1 MFRKTV
7 FIAAALAFFA
17 GMSGAET
24 PAMELNRLRT
34 ENRRLRQELDR
45 LRASRSEE
53 ERDLLKFRAWLAA
66 TADSGKVQTV
76 SEREMRLLAILAETV
91 ARCNR
96 LVVHISGVERTF
108 RDLLSE
114 FPVGPARQ
122 ARLLLQLEQ
131 LERYSMQ
138 VSSIAAVAESEED
151 PSAFRETTVL
161 AVNRELETAVLA
173 VGSVHGVFPG
183 LLYQAKNDGEIVL
196 RIVSVRPW
204 VCAAMP
210 VSGGMEK
217 ISPGMRFTAEHRAR
231 PGERISPLR
240 RR

>member
-1 MFRKTV
+1 MFRKVV
-7 FIAAALAFFA
+7 FIAAISVFSLCVEGSENPSA
-17 GMSGAET
+17 
-24 PAMELNRLRT
+24 ELNRLRS

-45 LRASRSEE
+45 LRASRSKE

-66 TADSGKVQTV
+66 TADSGKVQTA
-76 SEREMRLLAILAETV
+76 SDREMRLLAILTEMVT
-91 ARCNR
+91 RCNR
-96 LVVHISGVERTF
+96 LVVHVSGVERTF

-114 FPVGPARQ
+114 FPIGPARQ

-138 VSSIAAVAESEED
+138 VSSIAAVAESGED

-183 LLYQAKNDGEIVL
+183 LLYQAKNDEAVVL
-196 RIVSVRPW
+196 RIISVRPW
-204 VCAAMP
+204 VCAAVP
-210 VSGGMEK
+210 VSGGLDR

-231 PGERISPLR
+231 PGERIPSLR

>member
-1 MFRKTV
+1 MFSKTI
-7 FIAAALAFFA
+7 FIAAALALFA
-17 GMSGAET
+17 GVRGAE
-24 PAMELNRLRT
+24 PPSVELNRLRA

-45 LRASRSEE
+45 LRASRSKE

-66 TADSGKVQTV
+66 TADSGKVQTA
-76 SEREMRLLAILAETV
+76 SEREMRLLAVLSEMV
-91 ARCNR
+91 VRCNR
-96 LVVHISGVERTF
+96 LVVHISSVERTF

-138 VSSIAAVAESEED
+138 VSSIAAVAEADED
-151 PSAFRETTVL
+151 PAAFRETTVL

-183 LLYQAKNDGEIVL
+183 LLYQARNDEGLVL

-204 VCAAMP
+204 VCAAVP
-210 VSGGMEK
+210 VSGGIDK
-217 ISPGMRFTAEHRAR
+217 ITPGMRFTAEHRAR

>member
-1 MFRKTV
+1 MFSKTIL
-7 FIAAALAFFA
+7 IAAVLALFA
-17 GMSGAET
+17 GVRGAEN
-24 PAMELNRLRT
+24 ASVELNRLRA

-45 LRASRSEE
+45 LRASRSAE

-66 TADSGKVQTV
+66 TADSGKVQTA
-76 SEREMRLLAILAETV
+76 SERELRLLAVLAETV

-96 LVVHISGVERTF
+96 LVVHISSVERTF

-151 PSAFRETTVL
+151 PAAFRETTVL

-183 LLYQAKNDGEIVL
+183 LLYQARNDEEIVL

-204 VCAAMP
+204 VCAAVP
-210 VSGGMEK
+210 VSGK
-217 ISPGMRFTAEHRAR
+217 IDKIAPGMRFTAEHRAR